1 MDILLLEKDAKGVK
15 QPHDNPLVIML
26 MIERFNTRKVL
37 IDNGSSANI
46 IYLFAFQQLKVDPER
61 LRPFESPL
69 ISFSGDQVYPKG
81 IVVLTVMM
89 GSYPQ

>member
-37 IDNGSSANI
+37 IDNGRSANI

-69 ISFSGDQVYPKG
+69 ISFSGDRVYPKG